1 MKKINPKVFWSI
13 FLFVISIVGGLIFV
27 MLGAVIAI
35 IFWISVVIGVI
46 VFYPALPH
54 MPIVLNFFLRE
65 YVFEC
70 NILHVLGMARFDTK
84 RKFGWM
90 TPLEILYA
98 VEKKTDKQPSIT
110 DIYVTM
116 GKLNRRGAVQSE
128 HVPVEYLK
136 NPSKRAMDSGI
147 ALAYRLDDDSDYK
160 PRKPKWLPK
169 EKKKKEDMIDAVT
182 AH

>member
-1 MKKINPKVFWSI
+1 MKNINPKMFWSV
-13 FLFVISIVGGLIFV
+13 FLFVISIVGVLIFV
-27 MLGAVIAI
+27 ILGMIATI

-46 VFYPALPH
+46 VFYPALPY
-54 MPIVLNFFLRE
+54 MPVVLNFFLRE

-70 NILHVLGMARFDTK
+70 DILHVLGMARFDTR

-98 VEKKTDKQPSIT
+98 VEKKSGKQPDIS
-110 DIYVTM
+110 DIYVTL
-116 GKLNRRGAVQSE
+116 GKLNRRGAVKSE
-128 HVPVEYLK
+128 YVPVEYLK

-169 EKKKKEDMIDAVT
+169 ENKKKEDVIDAVT